1 MAEQTDRNTFQRG
14 TQAEFRF
21 GFTRKGGAPIVP
33 IDPLR
38 FPSFQIENPAGI
50 QVQTGVAQPFGDPG
64 CYQVLWTIPEDA
76 MLSDD
81 QSHWIIKGLLVDT
94 KKKQFEFKHP
104 FRVTEQRKPTQ
115 ESRDVV
121 LMGIE
126 NTPFRATWTGDFV
139 PASISVSCFLSNA
152 PDAPDTS
159 PIPIAVVPSGPI
171 VSNGDIVYYI
181 DLPPTALKAGM
192 YTILWNVQ
200 TSATASTDIDYQQ
213 LRVITRSVL
222 QFIPQVKFITGRFQ
236 AAFDLPNFIS
246 DADYVEGLNHGL
258 DFINQWHPISWYTIS
273 DMLRSGPNGTPL
285 QNFWIMASAWWV
297 LHSQSMVEL
306 GLAFNLSGA
315 STSLDYDRTSGIDA
329 AMGRLREEMTQNL
342 TPAKTAFKYRSQG
355 IGSLS
360 VRPNQLRSYQS
371 RVWRIES
378 GPGNGPNGPTSQLMQ
393 MLNVLG
399 ISP

>member
-1 MAEQTDRNTFQRG
+1 MADQAVRNTFPRG

-21 GFTRKGGAPIVP
+21 GFVRKGGAPIVP

-38 FPSFQIENPAGI
+38 FPSFAIENPAGI
-50 QVQTGVAQPFGDPG
+50 QVQTGVAQAFGDPG
-64 CYQVLWTIPEDA
+64 SYRVLWTVPEDA

-81 QSHWIIKGLLVDT
+81 QSYWIIKGLLVDT
-94 KKKQFEFKHP
+94 KKKQFEFKSP

-139 PASISVSCFLSNA
+139 PASISVSCFLSSA

-159 PIPIAVVPSGPI
+159 PLPNAIVPSGPM
-171 VSNGDIVYYI
+171 VSNGDIVYYV
-181 DLPPTALKAGM
+181 DLPAPALKAGM
-192 YTILWNVQ
+192 YTLLWNVQ
-200 TSATASTDIDYQQ
+200 TSASASTDIDYQQ
-213 LRVITRSVL
+213 LRVISRSVL

-258 DFINQWHPISWYTIS
+258 DFINQWHPISWYSIS
-273 DMLRSGPNGTPL
+273 DMLRTGPNGTPL

-297 LHSQSMVEL
+297 LHSQHLVEN
-306 GLAFNLSGA
+306 GLSFQLSGA

-342 TPAKTAFKYRSQG
+342 TPAKVAFKYRSQG

-378 GPGNGPNGPTSQLMQ
+378 GPGNGVNGPNSQLMQ